1 MTSSALSGSFD
12 VRGYFYLTLAIVL
25 ELCGTT
31 CMKLSD
37 GFSQKIFAAGTL
49 TFYGGCFYFFAL
61 SLKSVPLNIAYA
73 TWGGLGV
80 VLAAVVAK
88 IFFHEAVSLPA
99 QIGIALIVVG
109 VVLCNFFGANH

>member
-1 MTSSALSGSFD
+1 M
-12 VRGYFYLTLAIVL
+12 GYIYLALAIVL

-37 GFSQKIFAAGTL
+37 GFDNKIFAASML
-49 TFYGGCFYFFAL
+49 IFYGCCFYFFAL
-61 SLKSVPLNIAYA
+61 SLKSVQLNIAYA

-88 IFFHEAVSLPA
+88 IFFHESISTPGL
-99 QIGIALIVVG
+99 IGIIFIVIG

>member
-1 MTSSALSGSFD
+1 MTTT
-12 VRGYFYLTLAIVL
+12 GYVYLTLAILL

-49 TFYGGCFYFFAL
+49 IFYGFCFYFFAL

-80 VLAAVVAK
+80 VLAAAGAK
-88 IFFHEAVSLPA
+88 IFFTKAFRRPRRLAWP
-99 QIGIALIVVG
+99 
-109 VVLCNFFGANH
+109 

>member
-1 MTSSALSGSFD
+1 M
-12 VRGYFYLTLAIVL
+12 GYIYLALAIVL

-37 GFSQKIFAAGTL
+37 GFSQKIFVAGTL
-49 TFYGGCFYFFAL
+49 TFYGFCFYFFAL
-61 SLKSVPLNIAYA
+61 SLKSVQLNIAYA

-80 VLAAVVAK
+80 VLAAAVAK
-88 IFFHEAVSLPA
+88 IFFNETISTAGAV
-99 QIGIALIVVG
+99 GIIFIVVG

>member
-1 MTSSALSGSFD
+1 M
-12 VRGYFYLTLAIVL
+12 GYIFLALAIVL

-37 GFSQKIFAAGTL
+37 GFSHKFFAAATL
-49 TFYGGCFYFFAL
+49 TFYGFCFYFFAL
-61 SLKSVPLNIAYA
+61 SLKSVQLNIAYA

-88 IFFHEAVSLPA
+88 IFFHESISTPGL
-99 QIGIALIVVG
+99 IGIILIVVG